1 MARRATTTAT
11 TDWTEFAS
19 ARAYGVELLRAHF
32 VRHVYERHSHD
43 GYAIGVTESGVQAF
57 TCRGGLH
64 ASTTGTVMVFNP
76 DEPHDGRAGIPEGFT
91 YRMLY
96 LHPDRVQRILEDAR
110 DGRPAAL
117 PFSRAPLIRDR
128 VLAGSVRALH
138 EALSSG
144 AGRLECEARLR
155 DMCVRFAAG
164 HADDR
169 LTLREPPPRPN
180 LAALRRV
187 REFLHASLADD
198 VTTDDLARIADMSR
212 FHLCRAF
219 ARTFGLPPHAYQ
231 LQLRLAEAK
240 RQLAAGQP
248 AAQVAAAIGFA
259 DQSHLTKRFKGAFGI
274 TPGQFVAASRRG
286 PGLAAEPFL

>member
-1 MARRATTTAT
+1 LLSGIDRMARQATTTAT
-11 TDWTEFAS
+11 ADWAEFVAAS
-19 ARAYGVELLRAHF
+19 AYGVELLRAHF
-32 VRHVYERHSHD
+32 VRHVYERHSHE

-57 TCRGGLH
+57 TCRGALH

-76 DEPHDGRAGIPEGFT
+76 DEPHDGHAGIPEGFT

-96 LHPDRVQRILEDAR
+96 LPPDRMSRVLEDAR

-128 VLAGSVRALH
+128 RLARSVRALH
-138 EALSSG
+138 EALSG
-144 AGRLECEARLR
+144 AAARLECEAHLR
-155 DMCVRFAAG
+155 DMCLRFAAC

-169 LTLREPPPRPN
+169 LALRETPPRSN
-180 LAALRRV
+180 LVALGRA

-198 VTTDDLARIADMSR
+198 VTTDDLARIAGMSR

-219 ARTFGLPPHAYQ
+219 ARSYGLPPHTYQ

-248 AAQVAAAIGFA
+248 PAQVAAAIGFA

-274 TPGQFVAASRRG
+274 TPGQFAAASRRS
-286 PGLAAEPFL
+286 AA